1 MVGSPSSASRV
12 DRSSSAIIVAHCTPF
27 SDLYDA
33 ARDPGVMNRRADEHK
48 AIIGWREWVQLPDL
62 GVTEMKVKVDTGAD
76 NSSLHAFNLERFE
89 RDGTEYVRFEIH
101 PKQRSRKPSIQCEAP
116 LAMEK
121 KVKNPGGRS
130 ELRPVIRTRVLVA
143 GLELNALVNLTSR
156 DEMGFRML
164 LGRRAVRSKFVIDP
178 GRSYLGARPGREQE
192 NE

>member
-1 MVGSPSSASRV
+1 MPRPPISWKMDDGRA
-12 DRSSSAIIVAHCTPF
+12 
-27 SDLYDA
+27 
-33 ARDPGVMNRRADEHK
+33 VMSRRADEHK

-76 NSSLHAFNLERFE
+76 NSSLHAFNVVRFE
-89 RDGTEYVRFEIH
+89 RDGIEYVRFEIH

-143 GLELNALVNLTSR
+143 GMELNALVNLTSR

-178 GRSYLGARPGREQE
+178 GRSYLGARPGRALEDE
-192 NE
+192 